1 MISTRPVKL
10 DQIALSYLAST
21 LSCCKKGVAPPPPHH
36 TQNRRVAGAPAP
48 GLAIFFSLS
57 PGFRPGLHH
66 AALPVSDVV
75 FIVILTHFMDNP
87 GCGCCGKWPN
97 AFRLLLPLLVRP
109 VNFN

>member
-48 GLAIFFSLS
+48 GLATFFPLTQ
-57 PGFRPGLHH
+57 GFRPGLHN
-66 AALPVSDVV
+66 APLPGWYVL
-75 FIVILTHFMDNP
+75 FIVIIPHFMNYP
-87 GCGCCGKWPN
+87 GCAGRGHKPN
-97 AFRLLLPLLVRP
+97 DF
-109 VNFN
+109 